1 MAEELEP
8 SIVFVD
14 GVCAQATTVGE
25 EDGCSDVLGGSVD
38 VEVAQSRR
46 RWRQ

>member
-8 SIVFVD
+8 SVAFID
-14 GVCAQATTVGE
+14 GVCAQAAMVGE

-38 VEVAQSRR
+38 VEVAWS
-46 RWRQ
+46 